1 MTRIDFYFNVA
12 NKPQLLAELVQGAL
26 NKRRQVT
33 VLAEDAEKA
42 SDISASLWQH
52 NATSFMPNVLMNDVL
67 AAQTPIVVHY
77 QTGALLQDS
86 VLSKDSALLQD
97 DMLIN
102 LTETEPS
109 FFSRFTHLVELV
121 SEDEQDKIAARARY
135 KFYRDRGYDI
145 KNINH
150 AQT

>member
-12 NKPQLLAELVQGAL
+12 NKQQLLTELVQGAL

-33 VLAEDAEKA
+33 VLANNAAAANE
-42 SDISASLWQH
+42 ISAHLWQQQVE
-52 NATSFMPNVLMNDVL
+52 SFMPNVLANHDA
-67 AAQTPIVVHY
+67 AAQNITALTPVVIHW
-77 QTGALLQDS
+77 QQN
-86 VLSKDSALLQD
+86 ALLQD

-102 LTETEPS
+102 FAETGQS
-109 FFSRFTHLVELV
+109 FFSRFTQLVELV
-121 SEDEQDKIAARARY
+121 GEDELDKVAARARY
-135 KFYRDRGYDI
+135 KFYRDRGYEV

>member
-12 NKPQLLAELVQGAL
+12 NKPQLLAELVQAAL

-33 VLAEDAEKA
+33 VLADNAEKA

-52 NATSFMPNVLMNDVL
+52 KATSFIPNALVNDAL
-67 AAQTPIVVHY
+67 ATQTPIILHW
-77 QTGALLQDS
+77 Q
-86 VLSKDSALLQD
+86 DSALLQD

-121 SEDEQDKIAARARY
+121 SDVEEDKVAARARY
-135 KFYRDRGYDI
+135 KFYRDRGYEI

>member
-1 MTRIDFYFNVA
+1 MTRIDFYFNVD
-12 NKPQLLAELVQGAL
+12 NKQQLLADLVQAAL
-26 NKRRQVT
+26 TKRRQVT
-33 VLAEDAEKA
+33 ILTDNAEKA
-42 SDISASLWQH
+42 AELSTSLWQQS
-52 NATSFMPNVLMNDVL
+52 ATSFLPNVLVNDDL
-67 AAQTPIVVHY
+67 AAQTPVLLHWPDN
-77 QTGALLQDS
+77 ALPQN
-86 VLSKDSALLQD
+86 AITQD

-102 LTETEPS
+102 LTAAEPS

-121 SEDEQDKIAARARY
+121 GDEEQDKMRARERY

>member
-1 MTRIDFYFNVA
+1 MTRIDFYFNVV
-12 NKPQLLAELVQGAL
+12 NKQQLLVELTQSAL

-33 VLAEDAEKA
+33 IFTANAEKA
-42 SDISASLWQH
+42 SEISTKLWQQQT
-52 NATSFMPNVLMNDVL
+52 ASFMPNVLVNDLL
-67 AAQTPIVVHY
+67 ASQTPVVIHW
-77 QTGALLQDS
+77 QEN
-86 VLSKDSALLQD
+86 ALLQD

-102 LTETEPS
+102 LTAAEPS

-121 SEDEQDKIAARARY
+121 GDEEQDKMRARERY